1 MSKGKLV
8 VDFKLKHKWL
18 IMLISYPL
26 VKMGFNAWIPKFCIK
41 YGKPYFVEDK

>member
-1 MSKGKLV
+1 MVKGKLM

-26 VKMGFNAWIPKFCIK
+26 IKFGFKPWIPNFCIEV
-41 YGKPYFVEDK
+41 GEPYFVEGK